1 MSGLRLGD
9 KGAPV
14 KAFQLGL
21 LAAGMILPR
30 WGTDGS
36 YGPET
41 DTASATFARREGLAK
56 ARGESSAEIVAR
68 ALAYTVPAS
77 DWLVPAEDR
86 ELSPHRYK
94 STHPRVKPLDLVVLH
109 YTASPWQVPEKEEA
123 RVRRW
128 GRGETRKSSTHFV
141 ILRTG
146 KVLQLMP
153 LSDRAWHV
161 VDKYEHEG
169 QPINYRSVG
178 IDFGNV
184 GFLTAQP
191 DGTYRDYYGGR
202 YLGPPPFIDENG
214 RPWEPITA
222 VQVDAAR
229 ALLRTLGGLFPALR
243 EPGRLIGHSDVQP
256 TRSDPGPACPRWLL
270 ENALMGDA

>member
-1 MSGLRLGD
+1 MSALRQGD
-9 KGAPV
+9 KGASV

-21 LAAGMILPR
+21 LAAGMTLPR
-30 WGTDGS
+30 WGADGS

-41 DTASATFARREGLAK
+41 DTAAATFARREGLAK
-56 ARGESSAEIVAR
+56 VRGESSAEIVAR

-86 ELSPHRYK
+86 ELSPHRYR
-94 STHPRVKPLDLVVLH
+94 SDHPWVKPLDLVVLH
-109 YTASPWQVPEKEEA
+109 YTASPWQVPAKEEA

-128 GRGETRKSSTHFV
+128 GRGETRESSTHFV

-161 VDKYEHEG
+161 VDKYKHEG
-169 QPINYRSVG
+169 RAINYRAVG
-178 IDFGNV
+178 IDFANV
-184 GFLTAQP
+184 GYLTAQP

-202 YLGPPPFIDENG
+202 YLGPPPFIDADG
-214 RPWEPITA
+214 KPWEPITA

-229 ALLRTLGGLFPALR
+229 VLLRTLGDLFPVLR
-243 EPGRLIGHSDVQP
+243 DPGRLIGHSDVQP
-256 TRSDPGPACPRWLL
+256 TRRDPGPACPRWLL
-270 ENALMGDA
+270 ENALAGTA